1 MRLLLDACVWG
12 GAADELRMN
21 GHDVIWAGDW
31 DIDPGD
37 EEILARAHAEGRILI
52 TLDKDFGELAVVRRS
67 PHCGILRIAGFPAR
81 KQAGVITDPSQSVKR
96 RVTGSLMIFNILVF
110 AHAEVHYSSGLT
122 LPFPSAYSV
131 LSNVAATRKGSQSV
145 FAETTSRV
153 AISFSG

>member
-12 GAADELRMN
+12 GAADALRIN
-21 GHDVIWAGDW
+21 GHDVFWAGAW

-81 KQAGVITDPSQSVKR
+81 KQAGVIELILNSHGTELGAGAVITAEPGRIRIRPPERDEHESE
-96 RVTGSLMIFNILVF
+96 VT
-110 AHAEVHYSSGLT
+110 
-122 LPFPSAYSV
+122 P
-131 LSNVAATRKGSQSV
+131 
-145 FAETTSRV
+145 
-153 AISFSG
+153 